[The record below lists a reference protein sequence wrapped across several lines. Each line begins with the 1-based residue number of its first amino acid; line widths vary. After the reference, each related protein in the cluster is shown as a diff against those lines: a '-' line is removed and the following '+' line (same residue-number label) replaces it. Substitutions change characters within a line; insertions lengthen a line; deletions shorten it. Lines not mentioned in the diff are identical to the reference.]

1 MAPVAKADTTVTI
14 LRDQM
19 MVEWFKIDKTVSYVA
34 LVVGLFIIV
43 IAYFAGGRE
52 NKAKLIFSILSAT
65 LIGILSMPLFIKFG
79 RWLGIFGHQWGE
91 IFLLTVFIIFVTA
104 LASHA
109 YEIVT
114 VSAREA
120 RPD

>member
-1 MAPVAKADTTVTI
+1 MAPVAKADTTIAMV
-14 LRDQM
+14 RDQM
-19 MVEWFKIDKTVSYVA
+19 MVEWFKVDKTVSYVA
-34 LVVGLFIIV
+34 LVVGLFIII
-43 IAYFAGGRE
+43 IAYFAGGKE
-52 NKAKLIFSILSAT
+52 NKAKLIFSIISAT

-91 IFLLTVFIIFVTA
+91 IFLLSLFIVYVTA
-104 LASHA
+104 LSCHA

-114 VSAREA
+114 VSAKEA